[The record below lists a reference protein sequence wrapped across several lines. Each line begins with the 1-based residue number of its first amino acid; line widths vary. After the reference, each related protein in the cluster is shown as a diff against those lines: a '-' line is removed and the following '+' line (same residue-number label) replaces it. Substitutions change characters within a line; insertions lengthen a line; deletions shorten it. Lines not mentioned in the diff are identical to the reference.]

1 MFYYLQGQLVHL
13 EPTAVAIDCGGV
25 AYRLSVSLFTSDRLA
40 DRRGTEV
47 RLYTHLQ
54 VREDNLELFG
64 FASND
69 ELQMFRY
76 LISVSGV
83 GPKAAM
89 SVLSTLPPEKFSYA
103 VCTEDVK
110 AIAKAPGLGA
120 KTASRIILELKDK
133 FAKEFLGEKEGSKL
147 PIGGSTGS
155 APAKSG
161 KLTEA
166 TEALQSLGYDRSS
179 ILNALRGIDTEKLSL
194 EEIITAALKKFL

>member
-1 MFYYLQGQLVHL
+1 MFYYLQGRLVHL

-25 AYRLSVSLFTSDRLA
+25 AYRLTVSLFTSDNLSSQK
-40 DRRGTEV
+40 GNEV

-64 FASND
+64 FISND

-76 LISVSGV
+76 LIGVSGV

-89 SVLSTLPPEKFSYA
+89 SVLSTLPPTKFSYA

-133 FAKEFLGEKEGSKL
+133 FAKEFLGEKDSHAS
-147 PIGGSTGS
+147 IATGS
-155 APAKSG
+155 DTPKKNG

-194 EEIITAALKKFL
+194 EEIITQALKKFL

>member
-13 EPTAVAIDCGGV
+13 EPTAVAIDCNGV
-25 AYRLSVSLFTSDRLA
+25 AYRLTCSLFTSDSLSERK
-40 DRRGTEV
+40 GMQV
-47 RLYTHLQ
+47 KLYTHLQ

-89 SVLSTLPPEKFSYA
+89 AVLSTLPPSKFSYA

-133 FAKEFLGEKEGSKL
+133 FAKEFLSEKDSK
-147 PIGGSTGS
+147 ISMAVSSS

>member
-40 DRRGTEV
+40 DRKGTEV

-133 FAKEFLGEKEGSKL
+133 FAKEFLGEKDTKISMGMS
-147 PIGGSTGS
+147 GGT
-155 APAKSG
+155 APAKNG

-179 ILNALRGIDTEKLSL
+179 ILNALRGIDTEKLTL
-194 EEIITAALKKFL
+194 EEIITAALKRFL

>member
-40 DRRGTEV
+40 DRKGTEV

-133 FAKEFLGEKEGSKL
+133 FAKEFLGEKDTKISVGVSS
-147 PIGGSTGS
+147 GG
-155 APAKSG
+155 APAKNG

-179 ILNALRGIDTEKLSL
+179 ILNALRGIDTEKLTL
-194 EEIITAALKKFL
+194 EEIITAALKRFL

>member
-1 MFYYLQGQLVHL
+1 MFYYLQGELVHL
-13 EPTAVAIDCGGV
+13 EPMAAAIDCGGV
-25 AYRLSVSLFTSDRLA
+25 AYRLSVSLLTSDSLS
-40 DRRGTEV
+40 DRKGTQV

-64 FASND
+64 FISND

-89 SVLSTLPPEKFSYA
+89 SVLSTLSPSKLSYA
-103 VCTEDVK
+103 ICTEDVK

-133 FAKEFLGEKEGSKL
+133 FAKEFLGEKD
-147 PIGGSTGS
+147 
-155 APAKSG
+155 AKISISMGQDTPQKNG
-161 KLTEA
+161 KLSEA

>member
-40 DRRGTEV
+40 DRKGTEV

-133 FAKEFLGEKEGSKL
+133 FAKEFLGEKDTKMSMAVSG
-147 PIGGSTGS
+147 GS
-155 APAKSG
+155 APAKNG

-179 ILNALRGIDTEKLSL
+179 ILNALRGIDTEKLTL
-194 EEIITAALKKFL
+194 EEIITAALKRFL